1 MKITKV
7 AIFCGSRNGSNK
19 IYCEH
24 AAQLASI
31 LAEEK
36 IEMVYGGGKKGL
48 MGVVADAIMQ
58 RGGIVRGVIP
68 QVLVEWES
76 QHENISELLVV
87 EDMHIRKRKM
97 YELCNAAIILPGGY
111 GTLDELFEILT
122 WNQLSIHDK
131 KVFLLNTEGFYDH
144 LLNHLRFLSREG
156 FLYNDFESQIIVLK
170 EPNDFRSYLIDI

>member
-1 MKITKV
+1 MKIAKA

-24 AAQLASI
+24 ATQLATI

-76 QHENISELLVV
+76 QHENISELVVV

-97 YELCNAAIILPGGY
+97 YELCDAAIILPGGF
-111 GTLDELFEILT
+111 GTLDELFEIVT

-131 KVFLLNTEGFYDH
+131 KVFILNSGGFFH
-144 LLNHLRFLSREG
+144 HMLQHILFLSQQG
-156 FLYNDFESQIIVLK
+156 FLYN
-170 EPNDFRSYLIDI
+170 EPE